1 MILTL
6 KNGAEPLMWSVSGS
20 AGGSGCRNYVGTVL
34 AKWTRGV
41 HPFVVWSMYSDDGD
55 KWECG
60 AGDYCDTIREASEI
74 FANRAKTQ
82 PGHRVSWFEQIERME
97 QTSYEHSAE

>member
-6 KNGAEPLMWSVSGS
+6 KNGSEPLMWSVSGS

-34 AKWTRGV
+34 
-41 HPFVVWSMYSDDGD
+41 D